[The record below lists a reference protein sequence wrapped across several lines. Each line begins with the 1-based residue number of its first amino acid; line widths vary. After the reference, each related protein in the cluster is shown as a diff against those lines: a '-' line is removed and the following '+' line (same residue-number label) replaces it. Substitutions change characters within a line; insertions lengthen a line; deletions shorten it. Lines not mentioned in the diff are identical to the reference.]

1 MGRKAVTPVKKTN
14 FDVKAFHDSIVQA
27 HKDSLKSEY
36 KRKKSFAPSTV
47 GYGHGKC
54 PRYWYYAFSGTEFAD
69 KNDYKSLSNMANGRD
84 AHERI
89 QKIIDKTPYN
99 VVVEQ
104 EALSSD
110 PPIRGFIDLE
120 LVDFNVPVEIK
131 TTNDDQYRLHKVS
144 GTVSPSHKVQTLIYM
159 KIRGASEGIVMYE
172 NKNSHEIH
180 MVPVVMTPANSRPA
194 AFLPFTGAAFLF
206 AFLSSASVSA
216 RPSAQATI
224 SASRNSW
231 VADGRMS
238 RQYCAMCPRSK
249 TQKTNASRQT
259 TLAATWVCHGT
270 KKAKNGGRISR

>member
-36 KRKKSFAPSTV
+36 KRKNSFAPSTV

-172 NKNSHEIH
+172 NKNTHEIH
-180 MVPVVMTPANSRPA
+180 MVPVVMTPANEKFIDYVFDWMRNVKAKIDEGAIPMRKFQTSPYVCKNC
-194 AFLPFTGAAFLF
+194 PVGAACFLE
-206 AFLSSASVSA
+206 
-216 RPSAQATI
+216 P
-224 SASRNSW
+224 
-231 VADGRMS
+231 DGNENVEELKVPTR
-238 RQYCAMCPRSK
+238 
-249 TQKTNASRQT
+249 
-259 TLAATWVCHGT
+259 
-270 KKAKNGGRISR
+270 